1 MSQPIYENIPG
12 EIKNV
17 AQWVN
22 WKFIERDGR
31 KTKPP
36 FQINGMYAKSDDS
49 TTWSTFDAVKEAAP
63 YCEGIGFVLT
73 DDDDIVFSDFDK
85 CRCPAFD
92 NLDKE
97 ISGGLNMVLPEV
109 ADHVRKLNSYTEVS
123 PSGKGLH
130 VFLKGRLSGG
140 GRKKGIYEIYQT
152 GRYATVTG
160 RVVDGLPQ
168 TIEPRQQ
175 ELESFYNDVFGKPLE
190 SKADPTEEPKATD
203 NTLSDQEMASDD
215 VEKIINTI
223 RNSKSGDRFNQLMNG
238 DWQEITTVSGNKY
251 ASQSEADLALLGIL
265 AFYTGRNA
273 GLMESIFRQSGL
285 FRDKCDEKHRSDGA
299 TYLDISIETA
309 MNGCDNVYAPVRRDD
324 LLSRLLDFNKKYAV
338 SLLGSRFVIIDETE
352 DEVEFLRP
360 NDFKQF
366 YQNLKIKIPLADG
379 KEKIYVVVDQW
390 LQWEGRRQYGRIEFK
405 PGKNIAPKYNLWR
418 GFTMNAKKGDW
429 SFMQDHIENNICG
442 GKAKLYRYLYA
453 WLARIYQYPGGERPG
468 VAIVL
473 RGKPG
478 TGKGIFARY
487 AGKPLMKHFVH
498 VFSPHQFAGKFN
510 AHLKNCVL
518 LFADEAFM
526 SDNKEA
532 AGLLKGMI
540 TEPYIMCEP
549 KGIDPYRID
558 NHINVIAAGN
568 ASYIVPAGE
577 AERRFCVIDVS
588 ESHIQDS
595 EYFRQLCHQMDNGG
609 TEAMFHDLLAL
620 NISGI
625 DLRDFPRSNALFDQ
639 QLMSMTPVQQWWFEC
654 LKFGTTRS
662 DNFGYDV
669 SVYWPSQILISDLL
683 TSLNVFLDTM
693 NFKNKYSNTLL
704 GREFRK
710 LCPNIKRQR
719 ITDDD
724 ERGYHYIMPS
734 LDQCR
739 KHFCTLMK
747 FDIPW
752 DDF

>member
-17 AQWVN
+17 PQWVN
-22 WKFIERDGR
+22 WKFIERDGK

-36 FQINGMYAKSDDS
+36 FQTNGMYAKSDDS
-49 TTWSTFDAVKEAAP
+49 MTWSTFDAVKEAAP

-73 DDDDIVFSDFDK
+73 NDDDIVFLDFDK

-92 NLDKE
+92 NLNKD

-130 VFLKGRLSGG
+130 VFLKGRLSSG

-160 RVVDGLPQ
+160 HVVDGLPQ

-175 ELESFYNDVFGKPLE
+175 ELESFYNDVFGTLFE
-190 SKADPTEEPKATD
+190 SKSDPTKEPKTTD
-203 NTLSDQEMASDD
+203 NKLSHQETASDD

-238 DWQEITTVSGNKY
+238 DWQEIRTVSGNKY

-273 GLMESIFRQSGL
+273 DLMESIFRQSGL

-309 MNGCDNVYAPVRRDD
+309 TNGCDNVYAPVHRDD
-324 LLSRLLDFNKKYAV
+324 LLSRLTDFNKKYAV

-352 DEVEFLRP
+352 DEIEFLRL

-366 YQNLKIKIPLADG
+366 HQNLKIKITSADG
-379 KEKIYVVVDQW
+379 GQKIYVVVDYW
-390 LQWEGRRQYGRIEFK
+390 LKWEGRRQYDRIEFK
-405 PGKNIAPKYNLWR
+405 PGADITPKYNLWR
-418 GFTMNAKKGDW
+418 GFAIHAIKGDW

-442 GKAKLYRYLYA
+442 GKEKLYRYLYA

-487 AGKPLMKHFVH
+487 AGKPLEKHFVQ
-498 VFSPHQFAGKFN
+498 VFSPSQFANKFN
-510 AHLKNCVL
+510 AHLKHCIL

-620 NISGI
+620 NISGV

-639 QLMSMTPVQQWWFEC
+639 QLMSMTPIQQWWFEC
-654 LKFGTTRS
+654 LRFGTTRS